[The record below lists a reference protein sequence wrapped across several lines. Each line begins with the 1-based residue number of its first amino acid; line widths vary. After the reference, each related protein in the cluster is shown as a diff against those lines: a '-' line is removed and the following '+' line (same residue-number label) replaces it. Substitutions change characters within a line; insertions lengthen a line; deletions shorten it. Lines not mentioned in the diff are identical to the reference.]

1 MVYEMQF
8 FDQSDKSLMQEGW
21 DLFTQSMILIKNV

>member
-21 DLFTQSMILIKNV
+21 DFFTQSRNLIKNV